1 MIANSIL
8 LCYAALCYV
17 MLSYIVIHIVNRCST
32 VLVFVFGFVKTL
44 QSLQIIINYGIPNLD
59 PFVATRRAHG
69 LTPCVRSVDNR
80 C

>member
-1 MIANSIL
+1 MVCSAM
-8 LCYAALCYV
+8 LCYAIVYRHSYRKQ
-17 MLSYIVIHIVNRCST
+17 MLHCARI
-32 VLVFVFGFVKTL
+32 VFGFVKTL